1 MSLKNRWE
9 EKKKQYSHIWEERKK
24 LYESYRLGE
33 MTAEEYRN
41 RADELKEKIS
51 FLEEDIQETEKEY
64 EQRKEE
70 YHQKKQDMKQI
81 IRFLP
86 MKELTE
92 EMVDI
97 FIK

>member
-1 MSLKNRWE
+1 
-9 EKKKQYSHIWEERKK
+9 
-24 LYESYRLGE
+24 

-92 EMVDI
+92 EMVDV
-97 FIK
+97 FIKQINVYKGKRVEIEWNFVEKNVSWAQK